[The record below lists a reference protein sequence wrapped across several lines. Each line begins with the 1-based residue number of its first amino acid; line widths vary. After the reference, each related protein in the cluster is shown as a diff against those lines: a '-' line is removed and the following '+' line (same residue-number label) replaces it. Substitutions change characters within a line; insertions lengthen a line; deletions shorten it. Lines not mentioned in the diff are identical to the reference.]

1 MTNEE
6 ALNIY
11 QNKSSLRELKGFKLA
26 KTIIINMNKINDEL
40 ISVIKE
46 IAKNMEESGDSAE
59 DIKKAIEDIL
69 TKDCEIA
76 FVKVTESDIPEYIS
90 VEQLSLIDNFIE
102 K

>member
-11 QNKSSLRELKGFKLA
+11 QNKGSLRELKGFKLA
-26 KTIIINMNKINDEL
+26 KTIIVNMNKINDEL

-59 DIKKAIEDIL
+59 DIKEAIEDIL
-69 TKDCEIA
+69 TKDCEIE